1 MLDFYLFSGLKN
13 KGTKEKDSITD
24 SFEKVDP
31 SETLFLIGS
40 NSINW
45 DNLEWLLKK
54 ITLLTETKLKK

>member
-1 MLDFYLFSGLKN
+1 VSLIVKVFFKILVYNDNILMLDFYLFSGLKN

-40 NSINW
+40 NSIN
-45 DNLEWLLKK
+45 
-54 ITLLTETKLKK
+54 